1 MGPRPLSAEPP
12 AQETPKAKKRIALL
26 PADDPAPP
34 PIEEAERETKE
45 MAAGT
50 ASSSSWVEETL
61 LEDEEL
67 EPRKAGKDKQPLSP
81 EVVLSVGDKIKV
93 FYKDDT
99 LYEARIVKWRKE
111 DGASCQFLVH
121 YQGWNA
127 RHDEWIERSREAIQ
141 WHKNILG
148 YCLSD
153 F

>member
-50 ASSSSWVEETL
+50 AASSSSWVEETL

-141 WHKNILG
+141 
-148 YCLSD
+148 
-153 F
+153 

>member
-1 MGPRPLSAEPP
+1 MGPRPLSSEPP

-45 MAAGT
+45 TAAGT
-50 ASSSSWVEETL
+50 AASSSSWVEETL

-111 DGASCQFLVH
+111 DGAGCQFLVH

-141 WHKNILG
+141 
-148 YCLSD
+148 
-153 F
+153 